1 MFLKQLKRKQGHKI
15 MKRRKN
21 VLDEAKRI
29 ESRYFSEISKHPLL
43 THEEEIELARR
54 ARRGDE
60 EARKKLIL
68 ANLKLVITIAKAYTT
83 YGVPFLDLIEEGNL
97 GLIKAVDRFD
107 PEKGFRFSTYAA
119 WWIRQSIVRAIANYS
134 RTIRIPI
141 HIFNLISKYV
151 ALEEK
156 HNFNELSVEEKAQK
170 LGISKKRFR
179 MLEDLIRN
187 IRELDLSSSVDTFD
201 QLARAMEGEA
211 SSDPERIIMQQI
223 EHSHLEELMNRLSD
237 RERLILRI
245 RYGFDD
251 GEPHTLAE
259 TGKVVNISRE
269 RVRQLEMRALRKLR
283 CLIEPK
289 CEEQEPGEG
298 KAEKEER

>member
-1 MFLKQLKRKQGHKI
+1 
-15 MKRRKN
+15 MKRRK
-21 VLDEAKRI
+21 DIIKEANRI

-43 THEEEIELARR
+43 THKEEIELARR
-54 ARRGDE
+54 ARKGDE

-68 ANLKLVITIAKAYTT
+68 SNLKLVITIAKAYTT

-156 HNFNELSVEEKAQK
+156 HSFNELSIEEKAQK

-223 EHSHLEELMNRLSD
+223 EHTHLEELMNRLSD

-259 TGKVVNISRE
+259 TGKAINISRE

-289 CEEQEPGEG
+289 CEEQETD
-298 KAEKEER
+298 KNKTEKEGR